1 MAWDTAMAMEVVT
14 AMATDSDGNSN
25 GDTELV
31 TTAAVKMAAP
41 KGKECNAV

>member
-1 MAWDTAMAMEVVT
+1 LAWDTAMAMKTVT

-25 GDTELV
+25 NDTELV
-31 TTAAVKMAAP
+31 TAAAVEMAAP